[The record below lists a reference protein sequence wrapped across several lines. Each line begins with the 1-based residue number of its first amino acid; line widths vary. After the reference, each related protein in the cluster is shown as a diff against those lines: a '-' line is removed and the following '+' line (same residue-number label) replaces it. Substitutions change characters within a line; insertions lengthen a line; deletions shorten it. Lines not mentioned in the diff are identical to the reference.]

1 MSKGLVAGC
10 LLSSQEAGLAFVFVS
25 VRVLS
30 VALPWDRLPAVSG
43 DDLFNSPL
51 TGQFFPTETK
61 QMHKSD
67 SLNFSDLQV
76 EAVFY

>member
-10 LLSSQEAGLAFVFVS
+10 LLSSQEAGPAFVS
-25 VRVLS
+25 VTVLS
-30 VALPWDRLPAVSG
+30 VALPRDRLPTVSG

-61 QMHKSD
+61 QMYKSE
-67 SLNFSDLQV
+67 SLNFSDLQN
-76 EAVFY
+76 

>member
-10 LLSSQEAGLAFVFVS
+10 LLSSQEAGLAFVS
-25 VRVLS
+25 VCVLS

>member
-10 LLSSQEAGLAFVFVS
+10 LLSSQEAGLAFVS

-30 VALPWDRLPAVSG
+30 VALPWDRLPAVLG

>member
-30 VALPWDRLPAVSG
+30 VALPWDRLPAVWG

-67 SLNFSDLQV
+67 SLNFYDLQV

>member
-10 LLSSQEAGLAFVFVS
+10 LLSSQEAGLAFVS
-25 VRVLS
+25 VLVLS
-30 VALPWDRLPAVSG
+30 VALPWERLPAVSG
-43 DDLFNSPL
+43 DDLFISPL